1 MSGHEGDL
9 ACVFASA
16 HGDAAVMDYI
26 CAVLADTPGA
36 LSPTRFHNSVHNAA
50 AGYWTIATGDHAAS
64 NAVAALDC
72 TFGAGLLEAA
82 AQAVAENQPVL
93 LVASDEPGSGP
104 LAQVLATTRPFA
116 CALVLAARPG
126 PNAQA
131 CLELTLTSGAVP
143 AERPRQPYAK
153 ALAEANLSA
162 RGLTLLEALA
172 TDNPATKTL
181 AAAPGLGLA
190 MRLKDS
196 VKRAD

>member
-50 AGYWTIATGDHAAS
+50 AGYWTIATSDHAAS

-82 AQAVAENQPVL
+82 AQAAAENQPVL

-116 CALVLAARPG
+116 CALVLAAHPG
-126 PNAQA
+126 QNAQA

-143 AERPRQPYAK
+143 AEWPRQPSAK
-153 ALAEANLSA
+153 ALAQTNLSGH
-162 RGLTLLEALA
+162 GLTLLEALA
-172 TDNPATKTL
+172 IGDQSAKAL
-181 AAAPGLGLA
+181 AAAPDLTLA
-190 MRLKDS
+190 VRLSD
-196 VKRAD
+196 AMTA